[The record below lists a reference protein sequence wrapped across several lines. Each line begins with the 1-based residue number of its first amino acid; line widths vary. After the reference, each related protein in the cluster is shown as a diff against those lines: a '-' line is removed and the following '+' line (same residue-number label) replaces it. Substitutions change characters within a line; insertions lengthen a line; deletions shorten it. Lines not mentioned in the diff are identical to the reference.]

1 MRVKLNQCY
10 EDTLS
15 LVSGKGYIE
24 KSLKQEVDF
33 LLASSVNELNGV
45 EFDDV
50 YIGNWEAEAFCPHCL
65 SPLSRIKYYF

>member
-24 KSLKQEVDF
+24 KFLKQEVDF
-33 LLASSVNELNGV
+33 LLASSVGELNGV

-50 YIGNWEAEAFCPHCL
+50 YSTGLSYRRIFHNPAFCCV
-65 SPLSRIKYYF
+65 